1 MKSKAFICHTSKDH
15 DFVLKLAERLKSDG
29 IDVWIDDWEMK
40 VGDSI
45 VGKVNEGLSESNFLL
60 AVISDNSINSVW
72 VKKELSSTHMRQLSK
87 NDIIILPVL
96 LDFDPKNLPPLLQD
110 IYGARF
116 SKLEINEDEYQ
127 KLIKPII
134 EKRQANAIRK
144 FQDTFFDNVE
154 QIDQIISKRKP
165 TQQQLLFIFGL
176 IEDPTYGDYFFKK
189 VENPIWFFPLKE
201 AGYFESDQ
209 LPGPTTF
216 KNSDT
221 IYTPDWNVLPYLE
234 KISEQVQV
242 PENEIYIDE
251 LFQIIISVTKFK
263 QDNPG
268 FEINDWTWL
277 SFVKILLNLPNEKI
291 PVRVIEL
298 IKIWLDKRHQHSLTN
313 HEVLKLLSKFLP
325 DHPTRDDILK
335 AETVIGIITQIVWIE
350 KEEFPEEELPE
361 ELKGFFGEEK
371 EEAHLI
377 IDYYWLR
384 EGFQANCQKIAEK
397 CSNKPLIIIAK
408 RLIEIFD
415 RKYHDPDRAE
425 DYSYNWFKSLH
436 HDPDFSPTR
445 PDEVLSLILRDLL
458 IHKAGI
464 DQNSTRKICEQFLT
478 KDYPYPIFTRF
489 VLYVIGKYWK
499 DYNVI
504 FWPILEY
511 DNERTIFEVYDFKS
525 ELYVL
530 LQNNVKYFSE
540 PEKARIKQ
548 VIEKGISIYE
558 SSENPEDQLNFWKQ
572 EWYSALKTDPYF
584 VKDYE
589 HYKNLTEIEEK
600 ISFKSVETKSG
611 FGPSPITVEQI
622 LKTSNNDLSKLLQEF
637 RTRNSWEGPSLEGL
651 SFALQQAVCENPS
664 KFTEDLNPFLDVTY
678 LHIHEMLNGFINA
691 WKNHLN
697 IDWDKIF
704 DFILQYIGSEKFVKD
719 QLYVEN
725 EWGAK
730 HQWVVARIGELI
742 REGTQNDDNAFSPNL
757 IPKSLEVIF
766 KAIDQCETDNQG
778 IMNDPLTHTLNS
790 AIGKIYFA
798 LFQVALRIARIE
810 QEKETEATV
819 KWSENIKEKFE
830 QGLNG
835 NVLEVYV
842 LLGQYIPNFY
852 YLDKEWVKD
861 KIRALSKTKNENIWY
876 PFMAGYLFSRV
887 YKDIYYDMQPH
898 YSRAIEYPFQDR
910 YSSEGLIQHL
920 FIGYVNNLEPFSE
933 SSLFYK
939 LLENW
944 NYDQIAKVVGFFWRG
959 EESFI
964 HLRRVE
970 ANSEEIRKKNENL
983 MNKVKGFWRYVYE
996 KCLAKKELTDL
1007 EQRILSETT
1016 KLAVF
1021 LPGIDEENYQW
1032 LKLSAK
1038 YASLTYNTPHLVKY
1052 LNYLKDQGD
1061 KKRSVRYVGEI
1072 FLEMLTSYVPDYDK
1086 KHILSIVESLYESK
1100 DATNIEMANKIC
1112 DIYGRN
1118 ITDPFLREIYFRY
1131 NPKL

>member
-1 MKSKAFICHTSKDH
+1 MKNKVFICHTSKDH
-15 DFVLKLAERLKSDG
+15 DFVLKLAEKLKSDG
-29 IDVWIDDWEMK
+29 INVWIDDWEMN

-45 VGKVNEGLSESNFLL
+45 VGKVNEGLSESDFLL
-60 AVISDNSINSVW
+60 AVISENSINSVW
-72 VKKELSSTHMRQLSK
+72 VQKELNSTLMRQLSK
-87 NDIIILPVL
+87 NDIITLPVL
-96 LDFDPKNLPPLLQD
+96 LDFDPNNLPPLLKD

-116 SKLEINEDEYQ
+116 SKLEINEEEYQ
-127 KLIKPII
+127 KLIKPIV
-134 EKRQANAIRK
+134 EKRQASAIRK

-154 QIDQIISKRKP
+154 QIDQIVSKRKP
-165 TQQQLLFIFGL
+165 TQQQLLFIFDL
-176 IEDPTYGDYFFKK
+176 IKDPTYGNYFFKK

-201 AGYFESDQ
+201 AGYFDSNQ

-216 KNSDT
+216 KNSNT

-234 KISEQVQV
+234 KISEQVHV
-242 PENEIYIDE
+242 PGNDIYIDE
-251 LFQIIISVTKFK
+251 LFQIIISVTEFK
-263 QDNPG
+263 QNNPDV
-268 FEINDWTWL
+268 EINDWTWL

-291 PVRVIEL
+291 PVKVIEL
-298 IKIWLDKRHQHSLTN
+298 IKIWLNKRHQHSLTN

-325 DHPTRDDILK
+325 DHPTQDDILK
-335 AETVIGIITQIVWIE
+335 AETIIDIITGIIWIK
-350 KEEFPEEELPE
+350 KENLPLPQE
-361 ELKGFFGEEK
+361 YERFFKKEK
-371 EEAHLI
+371 EEAQLL
-377 IDYYWLR
+377 IDYYWLQ
-384 EGFQANCQKIAEK
+384 ESFQTNSQKIAEK
-397 CSNKPLIIIAK
+397 CSNKPVFIIAN
-408 RLIEIFD
+408 RLIEIF
-415 RKYHDPDRAE
+415 KKQYNEPDRFN
-425 DYSYNWFKSLH
+425 DYSFSWFKSLH
-436 HDPDFSPTR
+436 HGPDLSLTQP
-445 PDEVLSLILRDLL
+445 EEILSLILRDL
-458 IHKAGI
+458 IINKAGI
-464 DQNSTRKICEQFLT
+464 DQISTRKICEEFLT
-478 KDYPYPIFTRF
+478 ENYPYPIFTRF
-489 VLYVIGKYWK
+489 VLYVIGKYWQ
-499 DYNVI
+499 DYNDI
-504 FWPILEY
+504 FWSVLESG
-511 DNERTIFEVYDFKS
+511 EGMTIFEVYDFEP
-525 ELYVL
+525 ELYIL
-530 LQNNVKYFSE
+530 LQNNVKYFSKPKKE
-540 PEKARIKQ
+540 RIKRI
-548 VIEKGISIYE
+548 IEKGTSKYQ
-558 SSENPEDQLNFWKQ
+558 SSENPKDQLNLWKQ
-572 EWYSALKTDPYF
+572 RWFSALKADPYF
-584 VKDYE
+584 AKDYA
-589 HYKNLTEIEEK
+589 HYKNITGIEEK
-600 ISFKSVETKSG
+600 ISFKAFETKSG

-664 KFTEDLNPFLDVTY
+664 KFTEDLNPFLDITY

-691 WKNHLN
+691 WKNHSN

-730 HQWVVARIGELI
+730 HQWIIARIGELI

-861 KIRALSKTKNENIWY
+861 KIRVLSKTKDEGIWY
-876 PFMAGYLFSRV
+876 PFMTGYLFCLV
-887 YKDIYYDMQPH
+887 YKDIYYDMRPH
-898 YSRAIEYPFQDR
+898 YSSAIEYPFQDR
-910 YSSEGLIQHL
+910 YSPEGLIRHL
-920 FIGYVNNLEPFSE
+920 FIGYVNNFESFSK

-944 NYDQIAKVVGFFWRG
+944 NYDQMAKVVGFFWRE
-959 EESFI
+959 EESFTA
-964 HLRRVE
+964 LRRVE
-970 ANSEEIRKKNENL
+970 ANSEDIRKKNENL
-983 MNKVKGFWRYVYE
+983 MNKVKDFWRYVYE
-996 KCLAKKELTDL
+996 KCLAKKELTNL
-1007 EQRILSETT
+1007 EERILSETA

-1021 LPGIDEENYQW
+1021 LPEIDEENYQW

-1100 DATNIEMANKIC
+1100 DETNIEMANKIC

-1131 NPKL
+1131 N